1 MREIGWLQL
10 SSNGEKGNSQ
20 HSKNSSE
27 FFSPNHP
34 FPFSPSY
41 ILGDRSCIGLPEAT
55 ENLLVCPQKLSGCL
69 FFSELL
75 SSLRT

>member
-41 ILGDRSCIGLPEAT
+41 ILGD
-55 ENLLVCPQKLSGCL
+55 LVLEFHIYGILMS
-69 FFSELL
+69 
-75 SSLRT
+75 